1 MKKILFVW
9 LSIWS
14 LAMVWSSLQDPGSE
28 TPNTSIK
35 DISGEQHVYR
45 DFSVNTDN
53 WCIIHKKYELVER
66 RIPPKKLKKRTLPR
80 KNQKNTKLI

>member
-1 MKKILFVW
+1 MSPDIQADQVAIVKKFESGVIR
-9 LSIWS
+9 
-14 LAMVWSSLQDPGSE
+14 DPIIT